1 MPGPL
6 KDAPMALS
14 AEGIWAG
21 SCSIEQRSSTPGG
34 CDNPGPS
41 LTPSTGDALP
51 PFGARAE
58 TFFSDGVPPYVL
70 KTEGM
75 PQKEAEARTQSPTPI
90 GQTAVPVALPGPSTD
105 GDQQPSSSAATN
117 LSDQPAASFQEPALE
132 NFAEAMFASGLGEP
146 VFIGGDFGDVEQTK
160 EVVLAAGDA
169 VLSLVEAYADRR
181 EALARKIP
189 TVGPLDKVEMLGY
202 LLGRVLCGRLL
213 SWQEAEPLGK
223 AAGKMVFGKR
233 TVATL
238 QVALAEAK
246 KAAGRRAGKDAP
258 EDAARRAAIIDEARD
273 AVLRQ
278 PAGLTLPAAPARKRK
293 RSPLCPAPIPCA
305 PVSTPVVAPTPIA
318 ATGYGQG

>member
-1 MPGPL
+1 MSGPL

-90 GQTAVPVALPGPSTD
+90 GEKAVPVALPGPSTD

-132 NFAEAMFASGLGEP
+132 NFAEAMFASGMGEP

-160 EVVLAAGDA
+160 AVVLAAA
-169 VLSLVEAYADRR
+169 AMRFCHSSRR
-181 EALARKIP
+181 MPIGARH
-189 TVGPLDKVEMLGY
+189 
-202 LLGRVLCGRLL
+202 
-213 SWQEAEPLGK
+213 S
-223 AAGKMVFGKR
+223 
-233 TVATL
+233 
-238 QVALAEAK
+238 
-246 KAAGRRAGKDAP
+246 
-258 EDAARRAAIIDEARD
+258 
-273 AVLRQ
+273 
-278 PAGLTLPAAPARKRK
+278 PARFQQSA
-293 RSPLCPAPIPCA
+293 RSTRSRCSATF
-305 PVSTPVVAPTPIA
+305 SVACFA
-318 ATGYGQG
+318 VDC